1 MEVLNQLTRSQGLN
15 FWTQTSRDLRFMYG
29 LIAKHPFQV
38 LLQVTNRCNMRC
50 SFCDFWPNGVSPK
63 LELTL
68 ADYQRI
74 AKELDQLGCFII
86 SVEGGEPLLR
96 PDIIE
101 IVRAFGKRHVPVLYT
116 NGWFINEEKARGLFE
131 AGVAQIGV
139 SIDFPDAARHDKKR
153 RLTGAFEQ
161 AWRAVEMLRDI
172 APHGGAQVHVMTII
186 MQENQ
191 NELEALL
198 QMSAARSVGHCFTLL
213 STAGF
218 RRGKRCEAQLPD
230 TFADTQNQ
238 PQIGTHLLDLWQRY
252 PHLRSFRDYL
262 TGIDPFLQNGVL
274 PICHAGEQS
283 FNIDHIGNVS
293 PCIERID
300 VVVGN
305 VRNEAMP
312 NIIAKMYGL
321 PQVAHCQDCWTLCRG
336 TAQALGQGSNLRSL
350 LDLSQ
355 RFRSK

>member
-1 MEVLNQLTRSQGLN
+1 MEILDPLTPALGLN
-15 FWTQTSRDLRFMYG
+15 FWAQTSRDLRFTYE
-29 LIAKHPFQV
+29 LIARHPFQV

-50 SFCDFWPNGVSPK
+50 SFCDFWSNGVAPK

-68 ADYQRI
+68 QDYQRI
-74 AKELDQLGCFII
+74 AKELAESGCFIV

-101 IVRAFGKRHVPVLYT
+101 IVRAFAERHVPVLYT
-116 NGWFINEEKARGLFE
+116 NGWFMNEEKARGLFE
-131 AGVAQIGV
+131 AGLAQIGV
-139 SIDFPDAARHDKKR
+139 SIDFPSAARHDKKR
-153 RLTGAFEQ
+153 RLSGAFER

-172 APHGGAQVHVMTII
+172 APHGGTQVHVMSII

-191 NELEALL
+191 HELEPLL
-198 QMSAARSVGHCFTLL
+198 QMSAARGVGHCFTLL
-213 STAGF
+213 STGGF
-218 RRGKRCEAQLPD
+218 RRGKSCDDQLPNHVGNH
-230 TFADTQNQ
+230 T
-238 PQIGTHLLDLWQRY
+238 QIGAHLLDLWQCY

-262 TGIDPFLQNGVL
+262 AGIDSFLQNRTL
-274 PICHAGEQS
+274 PTCHAGEQS

-300 VVVGN
+300 AVVGN
-305 VRNEAMP
+305 VRDESISS
-312 NIIAKMYGL
+312 IIEKMHDL